1 MKKGNLQICNE
12 CLISSSRNDVG
23 TLSGEIVYS
32 QGTGNKIPMVKNFYF
47 NYFLPLFLRTLVS
60 LRGAFVFSSSPSM
73 KFNLINNNLMT
84 NNYKSRTNRWMN
96 SSGLTR
102 VVLVLMMFLWS
113 ITTNAQL
120 SSSVMPVTSGTC
132 TDLTAAPYGLT
143 VDANGL
149 VVLPSPTTSIFSNN
163 DDTPDPVLQSIG
175 FNYTLNGVTYTQ
187 FTASPDGWIRPGTTV
202 APGDFSNDFTG
213 IGGTFPVLAAYW
225 DDLATGTNGNV
236 VFQTLGTAPNR
247 VLVVQWFVTVP
258 RNTVGAANATFQ
270 MIIYEG
276 SNAIEYRYGT
286 GMVANTGGY
295 QVAVQNAAT
304 SYASVTTSP
313 FTAVYNTGGNSA
325 QTNALT
331 AGTCY
336 RFNPVASVAPSAFT
350 CVLQLSTS
358 CIVSWTDNGPDAG
371 YRVYYSTTNPP
382 VIGVSPSVLVGAN
395 ATSANITGLTPAT
408 PYFFLVVPVN
418 PAVAPT
424 VAEQLLGTCTT
435 AAACGALPAAPV
447 SAGNVTRCGP
457 GSVTY
462 TVTGCGSPATV
473 YWYTTATGGV
483 PIASGNSYTTNISA
497 NTTYFAECID
507 NGCVSATRTPV
518 SASIVTFTVNAGSNA
533 SILDGQSTTLT
544 GSAVLPAAQT
554 YCNLLI
560 TELSQFPT
568 GTGQG
573 TVPAYWNGFGASLDF
588 VEVSNLGGFAVDMS
602 GVTVRV
608 YATGFTAVNS
618 GGTVGFR
625 QFVFPSGFILPANSA
640 TLLNIGNSSLV
651 PDNSANRFFNFSTST
666 AYTNGVLGS
675 ATPSAYALFAPGS
688 VSSTNCLDAALHLTL
703 TGAALTQLNT
713 DIGIGVNWTGAN
725 LTTSSGRASYIRNT
739 GTDNNTSANW
749 VLANAPSPLSSQ
761 GTAPA
766 ANTVF
771 PVGGVYCPTSLSTS
785 FAWTQIAG
793 PATVTPASPSTLS
806 TAVGPFP
813 SGIGG
818 TYTYVL
824 TGTSTTACATVT
836 DTVDVV
842 VTVCTPPSV
851 PVGSPVGRCGPGSVT
866 MNVTV
871 AADGSPVGGTAVWY
885 TVPTGGTSVFTGT
898 SYTTNVT
905 GTTTFYVENSNGL
918 CASARTPIVVTVS
931 PIPVINATA
940 TPSVLCLGGT
950 SQLAANNFI
959 AGNLLTTT
967 IAGNGASANIFNIS
981 NVNGTSPIVID
992 SFSMGITAG
1001 TLAEVWYK
1009 PGTYTCGV
1017 TPSSSAGFTLAGQV
1031 AITPAGTSPN
1041 LTIIPLYVNVTIP
1054 VGQTYA
1060 FVVACNGSNYYTNG
1074 TTECGPF
1081 VNDANIAISQGRGGT
1096 AFGGAFTGLVNSP
1109 RNFNG
1114 RVFYSFG
1121 DPNLTF
1127 NWQPS
1132 ATLNNNTIANPVATP
1147 TSTTD
1152 YILTATNLGGC
1163 STSDTATVTVN
1174 PLPNDVVIDSVANV
1188 YCGCGTSILYATA
1201 STVGSQI
1208 RWFSTATGGAQIG
1221 SGPVFNTPFACGA
1234 QTYYAEAFDPI
1245 TGCIQAGARAAFT
1258 ITPLTAPS
1266 ISVSA
1271 TDLVLC
1277 DGEPASTIT
1286 VSSSNVNYTY
1296 AWSPAAGLDVT
1307 TGSVVNA
1314 LPTATTTYT
1323 VNSTDTVTGCVNA
1336 ANITIG
1342 VGLTPIISGAT
1353 ASPTTIC
1360 QGSSSQLQVSALASG
1375 SVPPEPSG
1383 YCAFVVPT
1391 SPGLTSDFIN
1401 NVTFNTL
1408 SNPSGEEADDYE
1420 QYPATG
1426 TTTTSVSAGSTYA
1439 LTVSTDPSFAQGKGV
1454 YIDWNRD
1461 AIFDASEAVML
1472 SASGTTPVIVNVTVP
1487 LTAIQGQ
1494 TKMRVI
1500 CWFGSTATLANA
1512 CTPGSIGFGETEDY
1526 TITVLSGGSLAY
1538 SWSPAGSLNN
1548 ANILNPIAT
1557 PSASLTYTVTV
1568 TDAAGCSASTTVPVT
1583 VVAPP
1588 AAPVVTDD
1596 AVCGQG
1602 TANLLASGSGGTLI
1616 WLDTIGGPIINTGGT
1631 FNPFVSTTQSY
1642 YVIEDQ
1648 GGANLNVGL
1657 SATAAGTT
1665 AFASA
1670 TANYQTFNVL
1680 NPGGLIIRTVD
1691 IVPNAATPLGTVVAI
1706 QLEDAAGNALGAPV
1720 STVTTAQGTVQTI
1733 TLNMFVPQGTA
1744 YRLRPVSNPNLQYHQ
1759 NGFSNPYTLPG
1770 QVSITGFGAPN
1781 ATNLYVFFYNWS
1793 VTVFDG
1799 VGSGCYSAPSIVTAT
1814 VTPAPAL
1821 NITPGSTP
1829 SYCNTGSVV
1838 LNATGDPSWVNFSW
1852 SPATGLS
1859 GTTGATVTA
1868 SPSSTTTYIL
1878 TADDGVS
1885 GGCVDTA
1892 SITVTVNSGP
1902 TVTIAPA
1909 PFDSLCNG
1917 TSFAINAAAGSSSFK
1932 SIGFGTSSANNTI
1945 AVYDGFNP
1953 NIKTQILYTAAELNA
1968 AGLIGPGNITSI
1980 AFNVVNKLSTG
1991 SLNGFSISMA
2001 NTATLAPLTTT
2012 YVTGTFTTV
2021 FSGTVTTALG
2031 WNQHNFTTPFFWDGV
2046 SNVLVEV
2053 CNGTP
2058 TVAGFDQIQNTPTAT
2073 AMTIQGNL
2081 LGCTALTGA
2090 PNLNRPNTRFTGGAV
2105 LYSWSPSTELSS
2117 TTIEDPTFTATSTG
2131 AKNYVLTV
2139 TDPSNGCVATANLD
2153 FVISDVPKVASVA
2166 AITNTDV
2173 CVSATVSMR
2182 AFGTNAA
2189 YQWQTS
2195 SDGINFTDLSGET
2208 NDTLTQSVSVDTW
2221 FRVKSVCVD
2230 SSFSSILLYDVSNP
2244 VLSSVENDTLC
2255 GQGLTTLVGTPG
2267 AGFFAA
2273 WYDSQTGGNFI
2284 QNGDTLVNY
2293 LTATDTFWVAAAVA
2307 PIPVPNPMPTGYPAN
2322 TAGSTIDEDI
2332 DAVTIGTLVNNQATA
2347 GCALYTDYTGLTAP
2361 TLAPGSVVPFSI
2373 TIGDCENAG
2382 FFSSG
2387 TSLFIDFNR
2396 DADFADAGEQV
2407 FTTSVTTNGIHTLT
2421 GTFTVPVTASLGIT
2435 RARII
2440 NAEGIASPVFNQAY
2454 TYGETED
2461 YAVNIGFEVCQ
2472 TARVPVIAVVTVPPV
2487 LDVTPASASVCEGG
2501 SVNLDVTTGL
2511 SDFTTFSW
2519 APATDLNTTSGP
2531 SVIATPTASITY
2543 VVTAS
2548 GNASGCIATD
2558 TAVITVNANPV
2569 IAVSTTTPNLCG
2581 GDTAQLVVD
2590 VISPVAGNYNVTSIA
2605 YAPYAGALTLSAAAL
2620 GDEGNESVTL
2630 PFTFNFAGTNYTDVT
2645 IHANGQILMG
2655 AGNTS
2660 ADLQYSPPTIFNAA
2674 APNEWIGFWS
2684 DLNVAL
2690 AGSITYDIVGVA
2702 PNRKLVVR
2710 FDNVD
2715 YYFATPSIS
2724 YQIELN
2730 ETSNAVD
2737 IFLTNIPNTSL
2748 NTRAVGMET
2757 ATQGFVAPGRNTGT
2771 WSAANEAWRFAPEAA
2786 PTISWSGANIIGS
2799 TTADT
2804 IYATPTVSGYYAVTV
2819 TNSQTGCFY
2828 TDSVQINFALT
2839 PKPVIADNDTSLCSP
2854 NFIYV
2859 NVVDT
2864 GIYSG
2869 GYPSGTTFEWLSV
2882 GGQIVPPTPDLDS
2895 IPSTFGSTYFAIVTL
2910 GNGCSAISDTA
2921 TILTKAVAIVDT
2933 ITAASCVGGG
2943 SILATVTSG
2952 IAPYQYVWSTDLAQT
2967 NIIQT
2972 TNTSSTQDL
2981 LSGLSAGTYYLSVSD
2996 EFGNPGSCNSGVI
3009 TYTVGGSS
3017 PIVATATGTDIS
3029 CNGFGDGSA
3038 TVSWTGGTAPF
3049 SILWSD
3055 GNTNATRPV
3064 SSAATLTVIVS
3075 DLSGCADTASVTINE
3090 PAAITLSLS
3099 TTNESAPGAND
3110 GTASVIVS
3118 GGTPGYLIEWFDAGF
3133 TSIGFGTPIGSL
3145 TAGNYTCLVTDNNGC
3160 QGFDTISVYTNT
3172 NAILNLT
3179 MLIEGMYDG
3188 AGGLVPALLN
3198 SGVGVSTTECD
3209 TILVEIR
3216 DQVSPT
3222 SVLASGTAVLGTNGQ
3237 ASFTFPAAIN
3247 GATGYIAIFHRNAV
3261 QTWSDLVTFSAT
3273 TNYDFTTAA
3282 TQAYFGNQK
3291 EVTPGVWAFFSGDIA
3306 PQDEVVDIFDV
3317 ISMDND
3323 VINFAFGYTPTDL
3336 TGDGVVD
3343 IFDVIVLDNNVI
3355 NFAASI
3361 HP

>member
-1 MKKGNLQICNE
+1 M
-12 CLISSSRNDVG
+12 
-23 TLSGEIVYS
+23 
-32 QGTGNKIPMVKNFYF
+32 
-47 NYFLPLFLRTLVS
+47 
-60 LRGAFVFSSSPSM
+60 
-73 KFNLINNNLMT
+73 
-84 NNYKSRTNRWMN
+84 
-96 SSGLTR
+96 
-102 VVLVLMMFLWS
+102 LMMFLWS

-120 SSSVMPVTSGTC
+120 SSSVMPVTSGAC

-202 APGDFSNDFTG
+202 APGDFTNDFTG

-258 RNTVGAANATFQ
+258 RNTAGAANATFQ

-286 GMVANTGGY
+286 GMVANTSGY

-336 RFNPVASVAPSAFT
+336 RFNPVASVAPTAFT

-395 ATSANITGLTPAT
+395 ATSANITGLTSAT

-483 PIASGNSYTTNISA
+483 PIATGNSYTTNISA
-497 NTTYFAECID
+497 NTTFFAECID

-518 SASIVTFTVNAGSNA
+518 TASIVTFTVNAGANA
-533 SILDGQSTTLT
+533 NILDGQSTTLT
-544 GSAVLPAAQT
+544 GTAVLPGAQT

-573 TVPAYWNGFGASLDF
+573 TVPAYWNGFGGSLDF
-588 VEVSNLGGFAVDMS
+588 VEISNLGSFPVDMS

-618 GGTVGFR
+618 AGTVGFR
-625 QFVFPSGFILPANSA
+625 QFVFPGGFVLPANSSA
-640 TLLNIGNSSLV
+640 LLNIGNNSLV

-666 AYTNGVLGS
+666 AYTNNVFGS
-675 ATPSAYALFAPGS
+675 ATASAYALFAPGS
-688 VSSTNCLDAALHLTL
+688 VSPTNCLDAALHLAL
-703 TGAALTQLNT
+703 TGTALTQLNT
-713 DIGIGVNWTGAN
+713 DIGTGVNWTGAN

-749 VLANAPSPLSSQ
+749 VLANTPSPLSSQ

-771 PVGGVYCPTSLSTS
+771 PVGGVYCPTTVSTS

-813 SGIGG
+813 SGVGG

-1081 VNDANIAISQGRGGT
+1081 VNDANIAISQGRGGS
-1096 AFGGAFTGLVNSP
+1096 AFGGVFTGLANSP

-1127 NWQPS
+1127 DWQPS

-1174 PLPNDVVIDSVANV
+1174 PSPNDVVIDSVANV

-1234 QTYYAEAFDPI
+1234 QTYYAEAFNPI

-1286 VSSSNVNYTY
+1286 VSSSNVDYTY

-1307 TGSVVNA
+1307 TGAVVNA

-1323 VNSTDTVTGCVNA
+1323 VTATDTVTGCVNA
-1336 ANITIG
+1336 ANVTIG

-1439 LTVSTDPSFAQGKGV
+1439 LTVSTDPAFAQGKGV
-1454 YIDWNRD
+1454 YIDWNRN
-1461 AIFDASEAVML
+1461 AIFEASEAVML
-1472 SASGTTPVIVNVTVP
+1472 SASGTTPVTLNVTVP

-1500 CWFGSTATLANA
+1500 CWFGNTATLANA

-1557 PSASLTYTVTV
+1557 PSTSQTYTVTV

-1596 AVCGQG
+1596 ALCGQG

-1868 SPSSTTTYIL
+1868 SPSVTTTYIL
-1878 TADDGVS
+1878 TADDGIS

-1902 TVTIAPA
+1902 TVSIAPA

-1917 TSFAINAAAGSSSFK
+1917 SSFVISAASGSSSFK
-1932 SIGFGTSSANNTI
+1932 SIGTGNNSANNTI
-1945 AVYDGFNP
+1945 AVYDGSNS
-1953 NIKTQILYTAAELNA
+1953 NVRTQILYTAAELNA

-1991 SLNGFSISMA
+1991 SLNGFTISMA
-2001 NTATLAPLTTT
+2001 NTATVAPLTTN
-2012 YVTGTFTTV
+2012 YVAGTFTTV

-2031 WNQHNFTTPFFWDGV
+2031 WNQHIFTNPFLWDGV

-2058 TVAGFDQIQNTPTAT
+2058 TVPGFDQIQNTPTAS
-2073 AMTIQGNL
+2073 AVTIQANL
-2081 LGCTALTGA
+2081 LGCTAVTGN
-2090 PNLNRPNTRFTGGAV
+2090 PITNRPNTRFTGGAV
-2105 LYSWSPSTELSS
+2105 LYSWSPATELSS
-2117 TTIEDPTFTATSTG
+2117 STIEDPTFTATSTG
-2131 AKNYVLTV
+2131 TKNYVLTV

-2153 FVISDVPKVASVA
+2153 FVVSDVPKVASVA
-2166 AITNTDV
+2166 AISSTDI
-2173 CVSATVSMR
+2173 CVSGTASMR
-2182 AFGTNAA
+2182 AFGTSASL
-2189 YQWQTS
+2189 QWQS
-2195 SDGINFTDLSGET
+2195 SGDGVNFTDLAGQT
-2208 NDTLTQSVSVDTW
+2208 NDTLVQAVTVDTW
-2221 FRVKSVCVD
+2221 FRVKSICVD
-2230 SSFSSILLYDVSNP
+2230 SAFSSSLFFDVSNP
-2244 VLSSVENDTLC
+2244 VLASVENDTVC
-2255 GQGLTTLVGTPG
+2255 GQGLVSLVGTPG
-2267 AGFFAA
+2267 AGFTAVWF
-2273 WYDSQTGGNFI
+2273 DSQTGGNFL
-2284 QNGDTLVNY
+2284 QNGDTLVNFV
-2293 LTATDTFWVAAAVA
+2293 TATDTFWVAAAVA
-2307 PIPVPNPMPTGYPAN
+2307 PLPNPGPLPTGYPAN
-2322 TAGSTIDEDI
+2322 AGSSTIDEDI
-2332 DAVTIGTLVNNQATA
+2332 DAVTIGTLVNNQALG
-2347 GCALYTDYTGLTAP
+2347 GCALYTDYTNLPAP

-2373 TIGDCENAG
+2373 SIGDCEGAG

-2387 TSLFIDFNR
+2387 TSIFVDFNR

-2407 FTTSVTTNGIHTLT
+2407 FTTTVTTNGLHTLT
-2421 GTFTVPVTASLGIT
+2421 GTFTVPLTASIGLT
-2435 RARII
+2435 RVRII
-2440 NAEGIASPVFNQAY
+2440 NAEGIVSPVFNQVY
-2454 TYGETED
+2454 TFGETED
-2461 YAVNIGFEVCQ
+2461 YAVYLGPDICQ
-2472 TARVPVIAVVTVPPV
+2472 TSRVPVVAVVTTSPAIA
-2487 LDVTPASASVCEGG
+2487 VTPSAASVCEGG
-2501 SVNLDVTTGL
+2501 SVNIDVTTGL
-2511 SDFTTFSW
+2511 SDYTTFSW
-2519 APATDLNTTSGP
+2519 APATDLNTVSGP
-2531 SVIATPTASITY
+2531 SVVATPVSSISY
-2543 VVTAS
+2543 IVTAS
-2548 GNASGCIATD
+2548 GNVNGCATTD
-2558 TAVITVNANPV
+2558 TAVITVNPNPV

-2581 GDTAQLVVD
+2581 GDTAEVAVTI
-2590 VISPVAGNYNVTSIA
+2590 ISPVANSYAVTPITFAPTPISGTAGPSGDDVVSSAPIGFSFSFYGIA
-2605 YAPYAGALTLSAAAL
+2605 YTNVSISTNGFISFDAAPGS
-2620 GDEGNESVTL
+2620 GCCSGQVL
-2630 PFTFNFAGTNYTDVT
+2630 P
-2645 IHANGQILMG
+2645 
-2655 AGNTS
+2655 NT
-2660 ADLQYSPPTIFNAA
+2660 A
-2674 APNEWIGFWS
+2674 APNNLVSLGWD
-2684 DLNVAL
+2684 DLTAAPGQINYA
-2690 AGSITYDIVGVA
+2690 TVGTA
-2702 PNRKLVVR
+2702 PNRVFIVDFNSVAHLSGTGTPLTGQIKLYEGTNVVEVHTTAYS
-2710 FDNVD
+2710 DDGTNTTQGIENAAGTV
-2715 YYFATPSIS
+2715 ATPVAGRNGVTGWS
-2724 YQIELN
+2724 
-2730 ETSNAVD
+2730 A
-2737 IFLTNIPNTSL
+2737 TNDAFRFALPP
-2748 NTRAVGMET
+2748 T
-2757 ATQGFVAPGRNTGT
+2757 ATIQWA
-2771 WSAANEAWRFAPEAA
+2771 
-2786 PTISWSGANIIGS
+2786 GANILGS
-2799 TTADT
+2799 TTAST
-2804 IYATPTVSGYYAVTV
+2804 IQATPTVSSYYVATV
-2819 TNSQTGCFY
+2819 TNPATGCFVS
-2828 TDSVQINFALT
+2828 DSVQINFALT
-2839 PKPVIADNDTSLCSP
+2839 PKPVISDNDTSLCSP

-2869 GYPSGTTFEWLSV
+2869 GYPTGTTFEWLSV

-2910 GNGCSAISDTA
+2910 GNGCSAMSDTA

-2981 LSGLSAGTYYLSVSD
+2981 LSGLAAGTYYLSVSD

-3009 TYTVGGSS
+3009 AYTVGGSS

-3064 SSAATLTVIVS
+3064 STASTLTVIVS

-3118 GGTPGYLIEWFDAGF
+3118 GGTPGYVIEWFDAGF
-3133 TSIGFGTPIGSL
+3133 TSVGFGTPIGSL
-3145 TAGNYTCLVTDNNGC
+3145 TAGTYTCLVTDTNGC
-3160 QGFDTISVYTNT
+3160 QGFDTISVFTNT

-3198 SGVGVSTTECD
+3198 SGVGVSSTECD

-3273 TNYDFTTAA
+3273 TNYNFTTAG
-3282 TQAYFGNQK
+3282 TQAFSGNQK
-3291 EVTPGVWAFFSGDIA
+3291 EVTPGVWAFYSGDIT
-3306 PQDEVVDIFDV
+3306 PQDELIDVTDQGLIDNDIF
-3317 ISMDND
+3317 
-3323 VINFAFGYTPTDL
+3323 NFVSGYAVTDI
-3336 TGDGVVD
+3336 TGDGLVD
-3343 IFDVIVLDNNVI
+3343 VTDQGIVDNNI
-3355 NFAASI
+3355 FNFIGSI